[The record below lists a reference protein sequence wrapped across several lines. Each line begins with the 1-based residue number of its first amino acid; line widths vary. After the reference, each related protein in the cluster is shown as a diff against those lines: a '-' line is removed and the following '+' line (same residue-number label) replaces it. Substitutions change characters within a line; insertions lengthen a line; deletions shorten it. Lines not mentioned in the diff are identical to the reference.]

1 MYGSTVLPASEL
13 QTWAAR
19 AKFSRKER
27 PPSIRFVRPGEGKE
41 GFDRGRAA
49 PKGIIVNLKILQ
61 ALKNFVFLNM
71 GFLHLS
77 RSI

>member
-1 MYGSTVLPASEL
+1 MHVCIWKGACQLHICSRVGGLMYGSTVLPASEL

-49 PKGIIVNLKILQ
+49 PKGIIV
-61 ALKNFVFLNM
+61 
-71 GFLHLS
+71 S
-77 RSI
+77 S